1 MPVPVH
7 HGVIVL
13 LAGSNKFK
21 YISLH
26 VSAVF
31 ELHSGNN
38 NGFLSLFFFF
48 FVKQEHQHAKEF
60 TPLMVFL
67 GVLVLFYLL
76 INNISKKKLN
86 QYLI

>member
-48 FVKQEHQHAKEF
+48 
-60 TPLMVFL
+60 
-67 GVLVLFYLL
+67 
-76 INNISKKKLN
+76 
-86 QYLI
+86 

>member
-38 NGFLSLFFFF
+38 NGFLFFLLNRNTSMPRSSL
-48 FVKQEHQHAKEF
+48 H
-60 TPLMVFL
+60 
-67 GVLVLFYLL
+67 
-76 INNISKKKLN
+76 
-86 QYLI
+86 